1 MPGLE
6 EVCGFG
12 VGAFVGGVVGGWGVF
27 GGDEQG
33 GAGVG
38 VGLVVLVEGD
48 VVVVVVVV
56 VVVGGWW

>member
-1 MPGLE
+1 M
-6 EVCGFG
+6 
-12 VGAFVGGVVGGWGVF
+12 GAFVGGVVGGWGVF

-48 VVVVVVVV
+48 VVVGGEVV
-56 VVVGGWW
+56 